1 VYVAIDW
8 GEPVLWGAERNH
20 VHLRLTAVLPPQ
32 QRRKPPQGG
41 SRGPLLHPDRG
52 QHARNIKQ
60 QLTAVRERHKRRAK
74 IFGIDP
80 DLVVVVIFYRDVSG
94 VDELL
99 ERVGLSFLTS
109 SDRQAVFAFSSDTE
123 MNEFLRHLTLFG
135 QGVLPGKKVAHYQE
149 LFDTI
154 KEVRLLEPGDIL
166 DRDVQREAERR
177 AGELLRLDFMCW
189 CPEHEPD
196 ARRRFDETQQA
207 IRNAGGAVLDSSFRY
222 GAGLSLIRA
231 DVPSNAVWGLAE
243 TNRVRQIM
251 LLPQPLLTRPEVITV
266 AFDELPRILP
276 PLPDAPIVAVIDSG
290 VRSSHPLIAPTLTQA
305 LAANEHLTGGED
317 ENGHGT
323 LVASLALYGSLES
336 KLHAKDPLRAVG
348 RLLSIRVLDHK
359 ADFPDAELWTEQ
371 LADAIELA
379 AAQGARVVNLSL
391 GDRRHPYHPPV
402 PDPVAA
408 MVDELARKHKLVVVV
423 SAGNFPAVDY
433 IGDIDIVS
441 GYPAWLLDHE
451 DAGLF
456 PPAMSALSLTTGALV
471 ADEHQGAR
479 PDRDSVDVQLIGKS
493 GQPSPAT
500 RVGPGI
506 EKMTKPEL
514 MAPGGTYAY
523 DTGLDRFA
531 ETPYGK
537 VIGAAA
543 VPPDRLFADSMGTSV
558 AAPLVAHAALR
569 VLGRYPKLSA
579 NAVRALLLA
588 TAESVEPV
596 VEAETDG
603 EVRAV
608 QLRLSGFGR
617 VNAEHAEFSEDYR
630 AVLVAEN
637 ELEMDHVHL
646 YTVPIPDS
654 FFIDGVKLVRLGF
667 AFDPEVRAT
676 RLKYLSSHMSVY
688 VYRGVTAEEVRA
700 KYAVHSDDDKPPEEL
715 KKFQC
720 DLQPSDR
727 IRLLG
732 ANQAAEKLWQR
743 PWGEKYRGRL
753 VIAVRNTNRWTPPEE
768 KQNYALA
775 LTLRT
780 REDLYNKVYEQLC
793 AELPLLTEI
802 RPEIEL

>member
-1 VYVAIDW
+1 
-8 GEPVLWGAERNH
+8 
-20 VHLRLTAVLPPQ
+20 
-32 QRRKPPQGG
+32 
-41 SRGPLLHPDRG
+41 
-52 QHARNIKQ
+52 
-60 QLTAVRERHKRRAK
+60 VRERHKRRAK
-74 IFGIDP
+74 IFGIAP
-80 DLVVVVIFYRDVSG
+80 DLVAVIIFRDDLSG
-94 VDELL
+94 VDEQL
-99 ERVGLSFLTS
+99 EKVGVSFLNS
-109 SDRQAVFAFSSDTE
+109 SERQAVVAFPSDTE
-123 MNEFLRHLTLFG
+123 MKEFLRHLTLFE
-135 QGVLPGKKVAHYQE
+135 QGVLPGKKVAHYEE
-149 LFDTI
+149 LFDKI
-154 KEVRLLEPGDIL
+154 GKVRQLEPGDIL
-166 DRDVQREAERR
+166 DPDVQQEAERR
-177 AGELLRLDFMCW
+177 AGELLQLDFMCW

-222 GAGLSLIRA
+222 GAGLSLIRT
-231 DVPSNAVWGLAE
+231 DVPANAVWELAE

-251 LLPQPLLTRPEVITV
+251 LLPQPLLTMPEVLTV
-266 AFDELPRILP
+266 AFDDLPRILP

-305 LAANEHLTGGED
+305 LAANEHLAHGED
-317 ENGHGT
+317 EEGHGT

-336 KLHAKDPLRAVG
+336 RLHAKEPLRVVG

-359 ADFPDAELWTEQ
+359 ANFPDAKLWTEQ

-391 GDRRHPYHPPV
+391 GDGHHPYHPPV

-441 GYPAWLLDHE
+441 GYLAWLLDHE

-479 PDRDSVDVQLIGKS
+479 PYRDSVDVLLIGKS
-493 GQPSPAT
+493 GQPSPVT
-500 RVGPGI
+500 RVEPSI

-523 DTGLDRFA
+523 DTGPGRFT

-537 VIGAAA
+537 VIGATA
-543 VPPDRLFADSMGTSV
+543 VPPDRLFAARMGTSF

-579 NAVRALLLA
+579 NAVRALLLT
-588 TAESVEPV
+588 TAESMEPV

-603 EVRAV
+603 EVRAA
-608 QLRLSGFGR
+608 QLRLSGFGQ
-617 VNAEHAEFSEDYR
+617 VNAEHA
-630 AVLVAEN
+630 
-637 ELEMDHVHL
+637 
-646 YTVPIPDS
+646 
-654 FFIDGVKLVRLGF
+654 
-667 AFDPEVRAT
+667 
-676 RLKYLSSHMSVY
+676 
-688 VYRGVTAEEVRA
+688 
-700 KYAVHSDDDKPPEEL
+700 DDDKPPEEL

-727 IRLLG
+727 TRLLG

-743 PWGEKYRGRL
+743 PWDENYRGRL
-753 VIAVRNTNRWTPPEE
+753 IIAVRNTNRWAPPEE

-780 REDLYNKVYEQLC
+780 REDLYDKFYEQLRT
-793 AELPLLTEI
+793 ELPLLTEI

>member
-1 VYVAIDW
+1 MAIDW
-8 GEPVLWGAERNH
+8 GEPTLWGAERNH
-20 VHLRLTAVLPPQ
+20 VHLRLTAALPPQ
-32 QRRKPPQGG
+32 QRRKSPPGG
-41 SRGPLLHPDRG
+41 GRGPVLHPDRG
-52 QHARNIKQ
+52 QHARNIER
-60 QLTAVRERHKRRAK
+60 QLATLQERHKRRTK

-80 DLVVVVIFYRDVSG
+80 DLVVVVIFNRDLSG
-94 VDELL
+94 ADERL
-99 ERVGLSFLTS
+99 EQVGLSFLASTG
-109 SDRQAVFAFSSDTE
+109 RQAIAAFSSNPE
-123 MNEFLRHLTLFG
+123 MVEFMHHLALFG
-135 QGVLPGKKVAHYQE
+135 QGVPPKRKSAHYEE
-149 LFDTI
+149 LFDAI
-154 KEVRLLEPGDIL
+154 KHVRPLEHRDIL
-166 DRDVQREAERR
+166 DPDVQREAEKRSSD
-177 AGELLRLDFMCW
+177 LLRLDFMCW
-189 CPEHEPD
+189 CPEHEPG
-196 ARRRFDETQQA
+196 ALRRFNETQQA
-207 IRNAGGAVLDSSFRY
+207 IRNAGGIILDSSFRY
-222 GAGLSLIRA
+222 SVGLSLIRA
-231 DVPSNAVWGLAE
+231 DVPANTVWKLAE
-243 TNRVRQIM
+243 THRVRQIM
-251 LLPQPLLTRPEVITV
+251 LLPQPLLTMPDVIT
-266 AFDELPRILP
+266 ATFDDLPRILP

-290 VRSSHPLIAPTLTQA
+290 VRSSHPLIAPALTQA
-305 LAANEHLTGGED
+305 LAANEHLAHGED
-317 ENGHGT
+317 EHGHGT
-323 LVASLALYGSLES
+323 LVASLTLYGSLEPR
-336 KLHAKDPLRAVG
+336 LHTKEPLRAVG
-348 RLLSIRVLDHK
+348 QLLSIRVLDHE
-359 ADFPDAELWTEQ
+359 ANFPDAELWTEH

-408 MVDELARKHKLVVVV
+408 MVDELAHKHKLIIVV

-451 DAGLF
+451 DSGLF

-479 PDRDSVDVQLIGKS
+479 PYRDSVDVQLIGKS

-506 EKMTKPEL
+506 EKMIKPEL

-523 DTGLDRFA
+523 DTGLDRFTD
-531 ETPYGK
+531 TPYGK

-543 VPPDRLFADSMGTSV
+543 IPPDRLFAAGMGTSV

-588 TAESVEPV
+588 TAESVDPV
-596 VEAETDG
+596 VEAETDDG
-603 EVRAV
+603 VRAA

-637 ELEMDHVHL
+637 ELEMDQVHF

-654 FFIDGVKLVRLGF
+654 FFRDGEKLIRLGL
-667 AFDPEVRAT
+667 AFDPKVRAT

-700 KYAVHSDDDKPPEEL
+700 KYAVHPDDDKPPEEL
-715 KKFQC
+715 KNFQC

-732 ANQAAEKLWQR
+732 ANQAAEKMWPR

-753 VIAVRNTNRWTPPEE
+753 VITVRNTNRWAPSEK

-780 REDLYNKVYEQLC
+780 REDCDDKVYEQLRT
-793 AELPLLTEI
+793 ELLLLTEI
-802 RPEIEL
+802 EPEIEL

>member
-1 VYVAIDW
+1 MAIDW
-8 GEPVLWGAERNH
+8 GEPTLWGAERNH

-32 QRRKPPQGG
+32 QRRKPRQGG
-41 SRGPLLHPDRG
+41 SSGPLLHPDRG
-52 QHARNIKQ
+52 QHTRNIKQ
-60 QLTAVRERHKRRAK
+60 QLATMRERHKRRAK

-80 DLVVVVIFYRDVSG
+80 DLVAVMTFYNDLSG
-94 VDELL
+94 VDEQL
-99 ERVGLSFLTS
+99 EKVGVSFLTS
-109 SDRQAVFAFSSDTE
+109 SERQAIIAFSSDTE
-123 MNEFLRHLTLFG
+123 MRNFLRHLDAFG
-135 QGVLPGKKVAHYQE
+135 QGVLPGKESAHYQG
-149 LFDTI
+149 LFDKI
-154 KEVRLLEPGDIL
+154 KEVRLLEPCDIL
-166 DRDVQREAERR
+166 DPDVQREVKRR
-177 AGELLRLDFMCW
+177 PGESLRLDFMCW

-196 ARRRFDETQQA
+196 ARRRFNETKQA
-207 IRNAGGAVLDSSFRY
+207 IGNAGGTILDSSFRY
-222 GAGLSLIRA
+222 SAGLSLIRA
-231 DVPSNAVWGLAE
+231 DMSANAVWELAE

-251 LLPQPLLTRPEVITV
+251 LLPQPLLTIPEVLTA
-266 AFDELPRILP
+266 AFDDLPRILP
-276 PLPDAPIVAVIDSG
+276 PLPDEPIVAVIDSG
-290 VRSSHPLIAPTLTQA
+290 VRSSHPLIAPALTQA
-305 LAANEHLTGGED
+305 LAVNEHLAHGED
-317 ENGHGT
+317 EHGHGT

-336 KLHAKDPLRAVG
+336 RLHAREPLRAVG

-359 ADFPDAELWTEQ
+359 LNFPDAELWTEQ

-391 GDRRHPYHPPV
+391 GDQRHPYHPPA

-408 MVDELARKHKLVVVV
+408 MVDELARKHKLVIVV
-423 SAGNFPAVDY
+423 STGNFPAVDY

-441 GYPAWLLDHE
+441 GYPTWLLDHE

-479 PDRDSVDVQLIGKS
+479 PYGESVDVQLIGKS
-493 GQPSPAT
+493 GQPSPVT

-523 DTGLDRFA
+523 DTGLDQFT

-543 VPPDRLFADSMGTSV
+543 VPPDRLLAADVGTSV
-558 AAPLVAHAALR
+558 AAPLVAHTALR

-603 EVRAV
+603 GVRAA

-637 ELEMDHVHL
+637 ELEMDQVHF

-654 FFIDGVKLVRLGF
+654 FFVEGMKLIRLGL
-667 AFDPEVRAT
+667 AFDPKVRST

-688 VYRGVTAEEVRA
+688 VYRGVAAEEVRA
-700 KYAVHSDDDKPPEEL
+700 KYALHSDDDKPPEEL
-715 KKFQC
+715 EKFQC

-727 IRLLG
+727 TRLLG
-732 ANQAAEKLWQR
+732 ANQAAEKLWSR
-743 PWGEKYRGRL
+743 PWDEKYRGRL
-753 VIAVRNTNRWTPPEE
+753 VIAVRNTNRWAAPEE
-768 KQNYALA
+768 KQSYALA

-780 REDLYNKVYEQLC
+780 REDLYDKVYEQLRT
-793 AELPLLTEI
+793 ELPLLTEI